1 MAQTLRARAKQ
12 IFGEA
17 VALTDEARETL
28 LDERCGS
35 DATLRQEVEELLRA
49 HDEAGAFL
57 DRPTLLPRDLAS
69 SAGDAEEEAGARIGP
84 YRLLQKLGEGGFGAV
99 FMAEQD
105 RPVHRRVALKLIKRG
120 MDSRQVVA
128 RFEAERQALA
138 LMDHPNIARIF
149 DAGSTPAGRPYF
161 VMELVRGRPITRFCD
176 GHRLPLRDR
185 LALFADLCDAVQH
198 AHQKGVIHRD
208 LKPGNILVSLNDE
221 GGGRP
226 IAKIIDF
233 GIAKAM
239 GVRLTERTLFTEHGA
254 MIGTPEYMSPEQAEF
269 DALDIDTRADVYALG
284 VLLYEL
290 LTGTTPIEGMRL
302 RSASPAEV
310 QRLIR
315 DTDPPKPSTRLAS
328 ATSADPARTRDLAVA
343 RRATPSELRGQL
355 RGELD
360 WIVMKALEKDRR
372 RRYQSAAEL
381 AADVR
386 RFLDHRPVL
395 AGPQSTAYQI
405 RKFMRRNR
413 LATIVTA
420 CVAAGLL
427 AGGTGIALG
436 LVEARRANVQERI
449 LRAQAQSSEQ
459 AAVAAAA
466 RARVVAD
473 FLKSVFSAV
482 SPAAA
487 QGRDTTLL
495 REILDAG
502 AARAATDLADQ
513 PEALGEILMSIG
525 QAYTNVALY
534 EPALPLLA
542 RAHELLAASDPST
555 RGRAAQAL
563 GACRVRANRHAD
575 AIDVLDPAILLLR
588 GDPGR
593 DPRLLGDLLQTR
605 AEASLRAGS
614 PAEAEPLLNEA
625 LRVYRPDHDIAQ
637 RAGAMLLLASV
648 RRAAGAYDDAGALL
662 EQAVESL
669 RPLPDQVLLLGNALN
684 SLAVLERIRNN
695 PARAVEL
702 YRESLAVKRPL
713 FDRPHPDVAATLVN
727 LGNALVVQ
735 GKYDEAEPVLREA
748 VDLHHQI
755 YRGEHANEAIAIDRL
770 GILLLN
776 RGEVEEAETLL
787 RRAAE
792 IMRRTLPPNHPF
804 LATLKSNLAMAAREQ
819 GRLSEAET
827 LYREALDVFENSA
840 REAQSRILTYTSLGD
855 VIALQGRLE
864 EGLEL
869 VEKGLKEART
879 LGLSPTITA
888 PGQISAARVLRQL
901 GRAHEAAE
909 RLDALLAAVESGSP
923 LRPTELSS
931 LLREC
936 GQAHAAAGRYEHG
949 IALLTRAF
957 DHAAADTTPK
967 GRDAAS
973 RICEALAHAYTSW
986 HDIDP
991 RPEHAEAARLWAQRA
1006 SLARAGDGRGSP

>member
-1 MAQTLRARAKQ
+1 MAQTLRARAKH

-17 VALTDEARETL
+17 VALTEEARGTL
-28 LDERCGS
+28 LNERCGS
-35 DATLRQEVEELLRA
+35 DAALRHEVEQLLRA

-69 SAGDAEEEAGARIGP
+69 SAGDAEEEAGTHIGP

-176 GHRLPLRDR
+176 EHRLPLRNR

-208 LKPGNILVSLNDE
+208 LKPGNILVSLSDE

-233 GIAKAM
+233 GIAKAI
-239 GVRLTERTLFTEHGA
+239 GTRLTERTLFTEHGA
-254 MIGTPEYMSPEQAEF
+254 LIGTPEYMSPEQAEF

-290 LTGTTPIEGMRL
+290 LTGTTPIEGSRL

-310 QRLIR
+310 QRIIR
-315 DTDPPKPSTRLAS
+315 DTDPPRPSTRLAS
-328 ATSADPARTRDLAVA
+328 ATATDPGRTRDLAVA
-343 RRATPSELRGQL
+343 RRATPAELRGQL

-360 WIVMKALEKDRR
+360 WVVMKALEKDRR

-405 RKFMRRNR
+405 RTFMRRNR

-420 CVAAGLL
+420 CIAAGLL
-427 AGGTGIALG
+427 AGGAGITMG
-436 LVEARRANVQERI
+436 LIEARRANVQERI

-459 AAVAAAA
+459 AAVDALT

-513 PEALGEILMSIG
+513 PQALGEILVSIG

-534 EPALPLLA
+534 EPALPLLT
-542 RAHELLAASDPST
+542 RAHDLLAGTDPNT

-563 GACRVRANRHAD
+563 GTCRVRTNRYAD
-575 AIDVLDPAILLLR
+575 AIDVLEPAIVLLR
-588 GDPGR
+588 HDPEH

-605 AEASLRAGS
+605 AEASLRAGR
-614 PAEAEPLLNEA
+614 PEEAEPFLNEA
-625 LRVYRPDHDIAQ
+625 LRVYRPSHDVAQ

-648 RRAAGAYDDAGALL
+648 RRAAGAYDDARSLL
-662 EQAVESL
+662 EQAIESL

-684 SLAVLERIRNN
+684 SLAVLERTRNN

-713 FDRPHPDVAATLVN
+713 FDRPHPDVAGTLVN
-727 LGNALVVQ
+727 LGNALVAQ
-735 GKYDEAEPVLREA
+735 GKYDEAEPILREA

-755 YRGEHANEAIAIDRL
+755 YKGEHANEAIAIDRL

-776 RGEVEEAETLL
+776 RGELAEAEAQF
-787 RRAAE
+787 RRAGE
-792 IMRRTLPPNHPF
+792 IMQRTLPPNHPF
-804 LATLKSNLAMAAREQ
+804 HATLQFNLATVVREQ
-819 GRLSEAET
+819 GQLARAEA
-827 LYREALDVFENSA
+827 LYREALHVFENNA
-840 REAQSRILTYTSLGD
+840 REAQSRILTRTSLGD

-864 EGLEL
+864 EGLDMI
-869 VEKGLKEART
+869 EKGLQEART
-879 LGLSPTITA
+879 LGFSPMIVIQ
-888 PGQISAARVLRQL
+888 GQISAARILRQL
-901 GRAHEAAE
+901 GRATEAAD
-909 RLDALLAAVESGSP
+909 RLDALLATVESGSP
-923 LRPTELSS
+923 LRPTEFSS

-936 GQAHAAAGRYEHG
+936 GQAHAAAGRHERG
-949 IALLTRAF
+949 IALLIRAF
-957 DHAAADTTPK
+957 DHAAADTTPR
-967 GRDAAS
+967 GQDASA

-991 RPEHAEAARLWAQRA
+991 RPEHAQAARLWAQRA
-1006 SLARAGDGRGSP
+1006 SLARAGAGQGSP